1 MSALYPLDYPNNAIA
16 FFRLCS
22 TLCKIG
28 MALSSVLEIRWKLNS
43 YNPYVVS
50 ILALLGIQ
58 VVLSFVYN
66 TNV

>member
-1 MSALYPLDYPNNAIA
+1 MAFSIAL
-16 FFRLCS
+16 
-22 TLCKIG
+22 G
-28 MALSSVLEIRWKLNS
+28 IRWKLDS
-43 YNPYVVS
+43 YNPYIVS